1 MNRIYTLLIIL
12 LTLLLSACSNELQ
25 AGGENKNDTEKPVI
39 EEQSSENLGK
49 EKLQAIEQLVIPKSI
64 EEWKETKPGIFAKE
78 YPFEHET
85 SSWPKDAREL
95 KEGEQVELK
104 GTSEMMENEDQLF
117 KMLLYYFGSNVYGEL
132 VEKQM
137 NYSAVLNEPYL
148 PAPTKETI
156 LSEGDVEATPKVM
169 LLLDASSSMLLSV
182 EGKQKMGIAK
192 NAVKR
197 FANTIGASSEVSL
210 YIYGHAGSQEDK
222 DKELS
227 CTKIEEVYPMQPYNP
242 ERFDSIVD
250 EVVAKGW
257 TPLAAAIKA
266 ANEASKNYEGA
277 LTIYIVSDG
286 AETCDGDPI
295 KEAEEFAKGNENR
308 KVNIIGFNVDQK
320 GEDQLKAVANA
331 GNGEYISASNS
342 EELNS
347 SIEEKWVI
355 PSALDV
361 AYIQLNAPNGF
372 AISNA
377 QYDIS
382 QNFLA
387 LSFAISNERNRLS
400 QMVKWMESEE
410 IITAE
415 QVETLQRKVQERHD
429 ILSKWNSEL
438 SESKKQTVEDEYNRI
453 HQKIKTWTEEVN
465 KLRAEQS

>member
-64 EEWKETKPGIFAKE
+64 EEWKETKPGLFAKE

-95 KEGEQVELK
+95 TTGEREELIQ
-104 GTSEMMENEDQLF
+104 TTDIIEDEETLF
-117 KMLLYYFGSNVYGEL
+117 KTLLYYFSSNVYGEL

-148 PAPTKETI
+148 PEPTKEI
-156 LSEGDVEATPKVM
+156 ISGESKEVTPKAM

-192 NAVKR
+192 TAIKR
-197 FANTIGASSEVSL
+197 FANTIGASSEISL
-210 YIYGHAGSQEDK
+210 YVYGHAGSQEDK
-222 DKELS
+222 DKDLS
-227 CTKIEEVYPMQPYNP
+227 CTKVEEVYPMQPYNP

-415 QVETLQRKVQERHD
+415 QAETLQRKVQERHD